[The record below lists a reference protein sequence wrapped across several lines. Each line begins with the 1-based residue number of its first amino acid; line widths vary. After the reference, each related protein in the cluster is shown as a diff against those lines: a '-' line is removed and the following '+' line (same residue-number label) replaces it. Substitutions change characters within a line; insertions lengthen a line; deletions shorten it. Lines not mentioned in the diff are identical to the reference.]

1 MLVPAKLRYPVL
13 LIFLAGHLGT
23 SSCTYKELVA
33 FPFYGTEDKTPLY
46 GLSQVATSG
55 ALPLSKP
62 EVFEYVF
69 EKTLP
74 VPPQGALEV
83 AYRIRPVDGTNAGTP
98 PYRITFIIEGEAA
111 WVLPYDASFLGMD
124 TKPSRIRYV
133 IPVNTGLEKIR
144 LQVAS
149 ESGDNTDSPVSDEI
163 PAWIFE
169 LHSLSLVNRWYGFTQ
184 EFTQETETPRNFT
197 LRASPFVFQEEQEP
211 RYPYGFSIN
220 PPSQYQITGGLAVY
234 AEGEASTIRVSGGN
248 RRFDYTSQHEGSGA
262 SLFIPSGA
270 LPPVPYP
277 LKSSGN
283 RQFKTFMLIPAQNPS
298 FPEHPIIADPGII
311 LNYPQQNWR
320 DPRYECFQWKDFPSI
335 LIFDTADYKIQD
347 ALFKRLAFFTEKAGF
362 RGRLAADQEIA
373 NLHGWNAHDY
383 RAKDLAAFFEAAQNT
398 GFPLSQEERE
408 LESILQAAGIIN
420 RTETG
425 AWSMGTGAVISLSRE
440 SPEYLRSQ
448 FMVHEGFHG
457 LFFIDED
464 FRNFSRHR
472 FETLNPTAK
481 EFILSFFDYQ
491 HYDVQ
496 DSYLMLNEFMAHVLQ
511 QPVSHAASYF
521 GEYLAARINASPWRR
536 TVLPPMDEASHTWP
550 DIARAFHTEAG
561 AFSAYVNQRWGFAA
575 GKVNRITVR

>member
-1 MLVPAKLRYPVL
+1 MQIPAKPRYPVL
-13 LIFLAGHLGT
+13 LIFLVSHLGT

-33 FPFYGTEDKTPLY
+33 FPFYGAEDRTPLY
-46 GLSQVATSG
+46 GLSKVATSG
-55 ALPLSKP
+55 VLPLSKP

-69 EKTLP
+69 EKTVP

-83 AYRIRPVDGTNAGTP
+83 DYRIRPVDGTNAGTP
-98 PYRITFIIEGEAA
+98 PYRIILTIEGEAA
-111 WVLPYDASFLGMD
+111 WVLPSDASFLGMD
-124 TKPSRIRYV
+124 TKPSRIRYM

-144 LQVAS
+144 LQVTS
-149 ESGDNTDSPVSDEI
+149 ESEENTDSPASDEV
-163 PAWIFE
+163 PTWVFE
-169 LHSLSLVNRWYGFTQ
+169 LHSFSLVNRWYGFNQ
-184 EFTQETETPRNFT
+184 ELTQETEAPQNCI
-197 LRASPFVFQEEQEP
+197 LRASPFVFREEPDP

-234 AEGEASTIRVSGGN
+234 AEGESSHIRINGEN
-248 RRFDYTSQHEGSGA
+248 RRFDYTAPHEGSGA

-270 LPPVPYP
+270 LSPVTYP

-283 RQFKTFMLIPAQNPS
+283 RQFKTFMLISAENPS
-298 FPEHPIIADPGII
+298 FPQYPVSADPGII

-320 DPRYECFQWKDFPSI
+320 DPRYEFFQWKDFPSI
-335 LIFDTADYKIQD
+335 LIFDTADYTIQN

-362 RGRLAADQEIA
+362 RGRLAADREIA

-383 RAKDLAAFFEAAQNT
+383 RAKDLAAFFEAARNT
-398 GFPLSQEERE
+398 EFPLSPEERE
-408 LESILQAAGIIN
+408 LERILQAAGIISQ
-420 RTETG
+420 TETG
-425 AWSMGTGAVISLSRE
+425 AWSTGTGAVISISRE

-472 FETLNPTAK
+472 FETLDPTAK
-481 EFILSFFDYQ
+481 GFILSFFDYQ

-521 GEYLAARINASPWRR
+521 GEYLAARIDASPWRR
-536 TVLPPMDEASHTWP
+536 TVLPPMDEASHSWP
-550 DIARAFHTEAG
+550 DIARSFHTEAV

-575 GKVNRITVR
+575 GRINRITVR

>member
-1 MLVPAKLRYPVL
+1 MQIPAKPRYPVL
-13 LIFLAGHLGT
+13 LIFLVSHLGT

-33 FPFYGTEDKTPLY
+33 FPLYGAADRTPLY
-46 GLSQVATSG
+46 SLSKAATSG
-55 ALPLSKP
+55 VLPLSKP
-62 EVFEYVF
+62 EVFDYVF
-69 EKTLP
+69 EKTVP
-74 VPPQGALEV
+74 VPPQGALEIE
-83 AYRIRPVDGTNAGTP
+83 YTIRPVDRANSGMP
-98 PYRITFIIEGEAA
+98 PYQVILTIEGEAA

-144 LQVAS
+144 LQIAS
-149 ESGDNTDSPVSDEI
+149 ASGENTDP
-163 PAWIFE
+163 PAPDGVPPWVFE

-184 EFTQETETPRNFT
+184 EAEVPQHFI
-197 LRASPFVFQEEQEP
+197 LRASPFVFQEEEEAK
-211 RYPYGFSIN
+211 YPYRFSIN

-234 AEGEASTIRVSGGN
+234 AEGEASKIQVSGEN
-248 RRFDYTSQHEGSGA
+248 RRFDYTGDGSGA

-277 LKSSGN
+277 LRSSGN
-283 RQFKTFMLIPAQNPS
+283 RQFKTFMLTQAQDPS
-298 FPEHPIIADPGII
+298 FPEHPVIADPGII
-311 LNYPQQNWR
+311 LNYPQENWR
-320 DPRYECFQWKDFPSI
+320 DPRYEFFQWKDFPSI
-335 LIFDTADYKIQD
+335 LIFDTADYTIQN

-362 RGRLAADQEIA
+362 RGRLAADEEIA

-383 RAKDLAAFFEAAQNT
+383 QAKDLAAFFEAARNT
-398 GFPLSQEERE
+398 EFPLSPEERE
-408 LESILQAAGIIN
+408 LERMLQAAGIIR

-425 AWSMGTGAVISLSRE
+425 AWSMGTGAVISISRE

-464 FRNFSRHR
+464 FRNFSRYR
-472 FETLNPTAK
+472 FETLDPTAK
-481 EFILSFFDYQ
+481 RFILSFFDYQ

-496 DSYLMLNEFMAHVLQ
+496 DSYLVINEFMAYVLQ

-521 GEYLAARINASPWRR
+521 GEYLAARIDASPWRR
-536 TVLPPMDEASHTWP
+536 AVLPPMDETSHSWP
-550 DIARAFHTEAG
+550 DIARVFHAEAS

>member
-1 MLVPAKLRYPVL
+1 MQVPAKVRYPVL
-13 LIFLAGHLGT
+13 LIFLVMHLGT
-23 SSCTYKELVA
+23 SSCTYKEVAA
-33 FPFYGTEDKTPLY
+33 FPFYGAEDNTSLY
-46 GLSQVATSG
+46 GLSKAAASG
-55 ALPLSKP
+55 VLPLSKP

-69 EKTLP
+69 EKTLQ

-83 AYRIRPVDGTNAGTP
+83 DYRIRPVDGTNAGTP
-98 PYRITFIIEGEAA
+98 PYRIILTIEGEAA

-144 LQVAS
+144 FQVAS
-149 ESGDNTDSPVSDEI
+149 ESAENTDSSASDAV

-169 LHSLSLVNRWYGFTQ
+169 LYSLSLLNRWYGFTQ
-184 EFTQETETPRNFT
+184 EFTQETEAPRHCI
-197 LRASPFVFQEEQEP
+197 LRASPFVFPAEQDP
-211 RYPYGFSIN
+211 PYPYGFSIN
-220 PPSQYQITGGLAVY
+220 PPSHYQITGGLAVY
-234 AEGEASTIRVSGGN
+234 AEGAAAHIRVSEGN
-248 RRFDYTSQHEGSGA
+248 RRFDYTAPPEGAGA
-262 SLFIPSGA
+262 SLFISPGA
-270 LPPVPYP
+270 LSSVTYP

-283 RQFKTFMLIPAQNPS
+283 RPLKTFMLVPAENPS
-298 FPEHPIIADPGII
+298 FPKYPVIADPGII

-320 DPRYECFQWKDFPSI
+320 DPRYEFFQWKDFPSI
-335 LIFDTADYKIQD
+335 LIFDTADYKIQN

-362 RGRLAADQEIA
+362 RGRLAADREIA

-383 RAKDLAAFFEAAQNT
+383 QAKDLAAFFEAARNT
-398 GFPLSQEERE
+398 EFPLAPEERE

-425 AWSMGTGAVISLSRE
+425 AWSMGTGAVISISRE

-457 LFFIDED
+457 LFFVDED

-472 FETLNPTAK
+472 FETLDPTAK
-481 EFILSFFDYQ
+481 GFILSFFDYQ

-496 DSYLMLNEFMAHVLQ
+496 DAYLMLNEFMAHVLQ

-521 GEYLAARINASPWRR
+521 GEYLAARIDASPWRR
-536 TVLPPMDEASHTWP
+536 TVLPPMDEASHSWP
-550 DIARAFHTEAG
+550 DIARAFHTEAV